1 MAKDSLDEFYKNLDK
16 EYGKSPQD
24 KNIEYVVS
32 LIKQRVKPDGTID
45 DDIPVPSVRSVA
57 EVIIIIME
65 RPNLTFKQFCEKDR
79 SHKRVIE
86 YLFIRVKNHYDEVE
100 ELIKKLLR
108 ISLPGVNPK
117 MILAF
122 LKLWRDINSEYKPSP
137 FLKNILFPERTDE
150 ILQTLHFLTNGEVG
164 KGAALVMCVAKEE
177 GLIGSNRFEDV
188 TDEFPS
194 FHQKA
199 YNKELAL
206 FSGKGDTYDSQK
218 EPIRISLRT
227 RIGYTKTENG
237 RIEFTK
243 ISLSL
248 QNMVMPFWHWLKSY
262 FRQR

>member
-32 LIKQRVKPDGTID
+32 LIKQRVKPDGTVD

-86 YLFIRVKNHYDEVE
+86 YLFIRVRNHYDEVE

-108 ISLPGVNPK
+108 VSLPGVNPK

-122 LKLWRDINSEYKPSP
+122 LKLWRDINSEYKSSP
-137 FLKNILFPERTDE
+137 FLKNILFPERADE
-150 ILQTLHFLTNGEVG
+150 ILATLHSLTDGEVG
-164 KGAALVMCVAKEE
+164 RGAALAMCVAKEE
-177 GLIGSNRFEDV
+177 GLISSCKFEDI

-194 FHQKA
+194 IHQKA
-199 YNKELAL
+199 YNKELAM
-206 FSGKGDTYDSQK
+206 FSGKGDTHERHK
-218 EPIRISLRT
+218 EPIRTLLRS
-227 RIGYTKTENG
+227 RIGYTKKEDG
-237 RIEFTK
+237 RVGFTK
-243 ISLSL
+243 TSLSL
-248 QNMVMPFWHWLKSY
+248 RNLVMPFWRWFMSY